1 MPIRV
6 SLLCRCVLISAFSL
20 AAHLAAQQNTG
31 SIQGMVTDPSGAAVT
46 GAAVS
51 AKPPTG
57 SVLQTVSELQPTLL
71 LRKSGATI
79 ILVFLAER
87 FVLRRIET
95 AGRWLD

>member
-1 MPIRV
+1 
-6 SLLCRCVLISAFSL
+6 
-20 AAHLAAQQNTG
+20 
-31 SIQGMVTDPSGAAVT
+31 MVTDPSGAAVT

-57 SVLQTVSELQPTLL
+57 SVLQTVSEFQRTLL

-87 FVLRRIET
+87 FVLRRIEP
-95 AGRWLD
+95 AGRWLGNDAGVNLSWRLKHGDSYVADSD